1 MGWALPLSDMNER
14 FSVGVLEGMREG
26 VRRVLPVAAIVLFWF
41 AVPAVGQRKV
51 IARTDLLPAI
61 KSSAAAVS
69 APPAVPK
76 PSRKVQRR
84 VSTSVR
90 LSSYGDPAAGDDLSR
105 DDPVVR
111 AAAVEALGNVMGS
124 VIVVDPHSGRILAIV
139 NQKLAFEGGYQPCS
153 TFKPAVALAA
163 LEEGVL
169 EKDRARLRLGKRW
182 YLDLRDA
189 LALSNN
195 LYFEKLGKVLGIEKL
210 QQYAQRFG
218 FGEPAGWEIQQEP
231 TGSFPQSLPPASRG
245 GVAKVASFGEG
256 ISMTL
261 FQFASF
267 IGALAN
273 GGTLYYLQYPRSS
286 DEAENFEP
294 RVKRELEIAPWLGMI
309 REGMQE
315 AVLTGTARRA
325 RQPGIAILG
334 KTGTCSQKGARLGWF
349 GGYNDEGLA
358 VVVLLKTGNSIGGGS
373 RASEVA
379 GQIFRN
385 LADRNY
391 LTRFSGRNQLQSAPP
406 AAIQLTP
413 HY

>member
-1 MGWALPLSDMNER
+1 
-14 FSVGVLEGMREG
+14 MREL
-26 VRRVLPVAAIVLFWF
+26 VRRVFPVAAIMFFWF

-51 IARTDLLPAI
+51 IARTDVLPAI
-61 KSSAAAVS
+61 KSSTAAVS

-76 PSRKVQRR
+76 PSRKVQRKAP
-84 VSTSVR
+84 TSAR
-90 LSSYGDPAAGDDLSR
+90 LSSYGNPATGDDLSR

-111 AAAVEALGNVMGS
+111 TAAVKALGNIMGS
-124 VIVVDPHSGRILAIV
+124 VIVVDPNSGRILTVV
-139 NQKLAFEGGYQPCS
+139 NQKLAFEDGYQPCS

-163 LEEGVL
+163 LEEGVM
-169 EKDRARLRLGKRW
+169 KTDKTRLRLGKRW

-195 LYFEKLGKVLGIEKL
+195 LYFEQLGKGLGIEKL

-231 TGSFPQSLPPASRG
+231 AGSFPKNPPPASRG

-273 GGTLYYLQYPRSS
+273 GGTLYYLQYPRSF
-286 DEAENFEP
+286 DDAGNFEP
-294 RVKRELEIAPWLGMI
+294 RVKRELEIAPWLGMV
-309 REGMQE
+309 REGMQK

-325 RQPGIAILG
+325 RQPDVAILG
-334 KTGTCSQKGARLGWF
+334 KTGPCSQKGARLGWF
-349 GGYNDEGLA
+349 GGYNENGLA
-358 VVVLLKTGNSIGGGS
+358 VVVLLKTRNSIGGGP

-385 LADRNY
+385 LEDRNY
-391 LTRFSGRNQLQSAPP
+391 LARFSGRNELQSAPP